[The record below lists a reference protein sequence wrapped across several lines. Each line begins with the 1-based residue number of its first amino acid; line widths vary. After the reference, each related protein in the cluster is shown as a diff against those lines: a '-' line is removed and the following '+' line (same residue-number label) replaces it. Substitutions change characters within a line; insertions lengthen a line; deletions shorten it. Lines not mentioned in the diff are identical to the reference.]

1 MRLFARLFTELDET
15 TSTLAKVEALK
26 RYLQQASPADAAW
39 ALYFLAGG
47 KPRRTVSTG
56 LIRQWAAQRAGL
68 DDWLFEAS
76 YQAVGDLA
84 ETIAHVLPQAQGDA
98 SAQDSGAE
106 LGLADWMQQRLLP
119 MRQWPADE
127 QARQLMDWLAPL
139 DWAGRFLLIKLVGGG
154 FRVGV
159 SKLLVT
165 RALAEHADLP
175 TTVVAQR
182 MMGYTDA
189 RRPPTAEALQALCA
203 PLACDESGQPLPE
216 ALGTHPYPFFL
227 AQAMPEP
234 DTLGPATDWLA
245 EWKFDGIRAQIVRRE
260 GQTAVWSRGEE
271 LLTERFP
278 DLVARTVHW
287 PDGTVVDGELVIRAH
302 GPDADTPARL
312 SLHDAQGLPW
322 QVAPFSQLQTRIT
335 RQHLPSRL
343 LQSQPAD
350 FIAYDLLQWQGQDLR
365 ALPQHQRRRQLQE
378 VAAPTLGLS
387 VSPLVLGP
395 WSGTEPGPTWVAL
408 AQARQMA
415 RGLGVEGLMLK
426 HQGGAYGQGRT
437 RSGGP
442 WYKWKL
448 DPLSVDAVLI
458 YAQAGHGRRASLY
471 TDYTFAVWSR
481 TPAGPDA
488 VQAVQEAIARREAPQ
503 AGGLQL
509 VTFAKAYS
517 GLSDDEIKALDAII
531 RRDTVDKFGPV
542 RSVRPTQVFEIG
554 FEGLQASGRHKS
566 GVAVRFPRILRWR
579 HDKPLHEADTLDNL
593 RSLALHHGVQGLD
606 KID

>member
-26 RYLQQASPADAAW
+26 RYLQQAEPADAAW

-84 ETIAHVLPQAQGDA
+84 ETIAHVLPHAPPTEPDA
-98 SAQDSGAE
+98 
-106 LGLADWMQQRLLP
+106 LGLADWMHQRLLP
-119 MRQWPADE
+119 MRQWPAEE
-127 QARQLMDWLAPL
+127 QARQLMDWLQPL
-139 DWAGRFLLIKLVGGG
+139 DWASRFLLIKLVGGG

-165 RALAEHADLP
+165 RALAEHAGLP
-175 TTVVAQR
+175 ATVVAQR

-189 RRPPTAEALQALCA
+189 RRAPTAEALNTLRQ
-203 PLACDESGQPLPE
+203 PLACDPDGQPLPQ
-216 ALGTHPYPFFL
+216 ALGSQPYPFFL
-227 AQAMPEP
+227 AQPLPA
-234 DTLGPATDWLA
+234 DDALGTADQWMA
-245 EWKFDGIRAQIVRRE
+245 EWKFDGIRAQIVRRD

-278 DLVARTVHW
+278 DLVARTTGW
-287 PDGTVVDGELVIRAH
+287 PDGTVVDGELVVRATTAPSPTALTLTDPH
-302 GPDADTPARL
+302 G
-312 SLHDAQGLPW
+312 QPW
-322 QVAPFSQLQTRIT
+322 QVAPFSVLQTRIT
-335 RQHLPSRL
+335 RQQLPARL
-343 LQSQPAD
+343 LHTLPAD

-365 ALPQHQRRRQLQE
+365 PHPQHLRHHRLRE
-378 VAAPTLGLS
+378 EAAPALGLT
-387 VSPLVLGP
+387 VSPPVLP
-395 WSGTEPGPTWVAL
+395 AAREPTWPKL
-408 AQARQMA
+408 AEARLQART
-415 RGLGVEGLMLK
+415 LGVEGLMLK
-426 HQGGAYGQGRT
+426 HRDGAYGQGRT

-448 DPLSVDAVLI
+448 DPLTVDAVLI

-471 TDYTFAVWSR
+471 TDYTFAVWSHPPEG
-481 TPAGPDA
+481 PAA
-488 VQAVQEAIARREAPQ
+488 VQAVQEAIARREPPQ
-503 AGGLQL
+503 PGGLQL

-517 GLSDDEIKALDAII
+517 GLSDDEIKALDTII

-593 RSLALHHGVQGLD
+593 QALARQNGLHSLD
-606 KID
+606 KTP